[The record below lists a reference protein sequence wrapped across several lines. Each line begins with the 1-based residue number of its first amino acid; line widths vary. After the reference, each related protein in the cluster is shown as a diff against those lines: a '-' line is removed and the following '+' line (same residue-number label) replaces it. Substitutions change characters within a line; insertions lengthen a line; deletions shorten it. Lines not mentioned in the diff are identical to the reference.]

1 MISII
6 VPVYNIQSDL
16 ARCMES
22 LLRQSYADFEVLLV
36 DDGSDDESNKV
47 CREYAERDKRI
58 SVISLEHT
66 GVGGARNAGLK
77 QAKGEY
83 ITFVDGDDVVHNRYL
98 ETLLALLTRT
108 ESDVAICTYR
118 IIHGEPHPDDD
129 AAVAIDDSCNI
140 LLRDKLIENIF
151 DGYVFRTVTAKLY
164 KKAVIG
170 SAEFDKFD
178 FAEDMEFNSRVFQRV
193 KRAAFISAPLYTWVM
208 RGDSK
213 CNAEFSLRRL
223 DNLYSIRKVYN
234 RLKAD
239 NEAYAGFA
247 LKRLYK
253 DMLILRYE
261 APREYLPRIK
271 AEISETVEA
280 TRADLFRRVATF
292 DYLTTMLFMRFPATY
307 RAFRYVMAKRAGQK
321 KH

>member
-1 MISII
+1 M
-6 VPVYNIQSDL
+6 YNICGYL
-16 ARCMES
+16 PLCLES
-22 LLRQSYADFEVLLV
+22 LLRQSYTDFEVLLV
-36 DDGSDDESNKV
+36 DDGSIDESNKV

-83 ITFVDGDDVVHNRYL
+83 ITFIDGDDVVHNRYL
-98 ETLLALLTRT
+98 ETLFALLTRT
-108 ESDVAICTYR
+108 ESDVAVCTYR
-118 IIHGEPHPDDD
+118 IIHGEPNPDDD
-129 AAVAIDDSCNI
+129 ANVAIDDNCSI
-140 LLRDKLIENIF
+140 LSRDKLIENIF

-164 KKAVIG
+164 KKTVIG
-170 SAEFDKFD
+170 SSEFDKFD

-193 KRAAFISAPLYTWVM
+193 EKAAFISAPLYTWVM

-234 RLKAD
+234 RIKTD
-239 NEAYAGFA
+239 NEAFAGFA

-261 APREYLPRIK
+261 TPREYQPRIK
-271 AEISETVEA
+271 AEISETVRA
-280 TRADLFRRVATF
+280 TRADLSRRVSTF
-292 DYLTTMLFMRFPATY
+292 DYLSTMLFMRFPATY
-307 RAFRYVMAKRAGQK
+307 RAFRYVMAKRAARK
-321 KH
+321 KR